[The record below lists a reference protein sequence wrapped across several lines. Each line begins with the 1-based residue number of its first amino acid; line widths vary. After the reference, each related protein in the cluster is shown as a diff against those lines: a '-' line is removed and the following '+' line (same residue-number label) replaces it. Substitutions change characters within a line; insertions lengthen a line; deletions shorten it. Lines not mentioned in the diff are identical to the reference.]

1 MTHITSTKWYYGMNN
16 SLYGYI
22 PSIYAMSYSP
32 SKGMF
37 VTDCEYWIK
46 SSSWYAEELNMGGT
60 ENWTNSRSFNNV
72 FGQFSFPLAWI
83 YTRRNTPK
91 SFESS
96 HLSHFEWPCR
106 TVDSFSS
113 LRIHI
118 DYSSTSTAF
127 ERMKFSNLEYIKFGT
142 FSTETLIASIF
153 SSNGF
158 HRNLIANEALYSG
171 SFYCGNGADII
182 FVKGP
187 LSYDNTLHYCAKLGS
202 RLGEFLE
209 YITLSLKTSTLGWT
223 FWSSLNIRDDF
234 KNWSILRML
243 RKISYFLMF

>member
-1 MTHITSTKWYYGMNN
+1 MNDRVG
-16 SLYGYI
+16 LLI
-22 PSIYAMSYSP
+22 
-32 SKGMF
+32 
-37 VTDCEYWIK
+37 V
-46 SSSWYAEELNMGGT
+46 
-60 ENWTNSRSFNNV
+60 
-72 FGQFSFPLAWI
+72 
-83 YTRRNTPK
+83 
-91 SFESS
+91 
-96 HLSHFEWPCR
+96 
-106 TVDSFSS
+106 FSS

-202 RLGEFLE
+202 RLGEFLDYLS
-209 YITLSLKTSTLGWT
+209 YI
-223 FWSSLNIRDDF
+223 I
-234 KNWSILRML
+234 
-243 RKISYFLMF
+243 